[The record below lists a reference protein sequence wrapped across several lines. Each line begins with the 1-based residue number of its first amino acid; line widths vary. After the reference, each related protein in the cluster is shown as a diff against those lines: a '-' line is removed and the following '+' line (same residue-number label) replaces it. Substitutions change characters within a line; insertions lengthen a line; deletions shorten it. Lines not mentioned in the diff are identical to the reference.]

1 MGLPPP
7 GHALSL
13 AGLEVGRSGR
23 ILAVAAEAGLLQR
36 LSALGLCKGR
46 TVQVLRRA
54 WWSGPLHVRVG
65 MTELMLRRCDAER
78 IRMDP
83 CENGA

>member
-1 MGLPPP
+1 MGLLPSGHPP
-7 GHALSL
+7 SL
-13 AGLEVGRSGR
+13 ARLAVGRSGR
-23 ILAVAAEAGLLQR
+23 ILAVAGEAGLLQR

>member
-1 MGLPPP
+1 MGLPPAL
-7 GHALSL
+7 HALSL
-13 AGLEVGRSGR
+13 ACLGAGRSGR
-23 ILAVAAEAGLLQR
+23 ILAVSGEAGLLQR

-78 IRMDP
+78 IRMES
-83 CENGA
+83 CETGA

>member
-1 MGLPPP
+1 MGLPPA
-7 GHALSL
+7 GQALSL
-13 AGLEVGRSGR
+13 ARLAVGRSGR
-23 ILAVAAEAGLLQR
+23 ILAVAAEAGLSQR

-65 MTELMLRRCDAER
+65 MTELMLRRCDAEC
-78 IRMDP
+78 IRMET